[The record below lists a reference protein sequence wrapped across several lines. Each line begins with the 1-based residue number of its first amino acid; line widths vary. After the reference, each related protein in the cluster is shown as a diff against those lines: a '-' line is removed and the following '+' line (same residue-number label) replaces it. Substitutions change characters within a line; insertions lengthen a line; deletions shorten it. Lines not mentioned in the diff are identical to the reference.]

1 VLPGD
6 SLWFPFSPRWAT
18 GGASAGEQTGRPADG
33 AGGGASGGASGGAGT
48 RRQADRGGAPLAVRG
63 EAAGGQGR
71 RSTGGAGARRQAD
84 QGRRWSGSQG
94 RYGRWIKPSGARL
107 RVAAGPPELRIRRG
121 VGWILPPAARTAL
134 ARTER

>member
-33 AGGGASGGASGGAGT
+33 AGGGASGGAS
-48 RRQADRGGAPLAVRG
+48 
-63 EAAGGQGR
+63 
-71 RSTGGAGARRQAD
+71 GGAGARRQAD

-121 VGWILPPAARTAL
+121 VGWILPAAARTAL